1 MLLLHFQVMTAAS
14 LPSTLV
20 KCLYLF
26 FDLPEYESPS
36 SDATPLHTDKEST
49 EVSANER
56 IILIQKLFVQV
67 RIWCFVILLC
77 LIIINFLPAFS

>member
-14 LPSTLV
+14 LSSILV

-36 SDATPLHTDKEST
+36 SDATPLHMDKEFT
-49 EVSANER
+49 QVSANER
-56 IILIQKLFVQV
+56 IILLQKLFAQV
-67 RIWCFVILLC
+67 RIWCFIILLC
-77 LIIINFLPAFS
+77 LIIINFLPGFS